1 MGRNLPIRG
10 VAPDL
15 LQSSLSIENPSMS
28 YDQPLPLP
36 LFSIVG
42 FSDQHILHSIVS
54 PVNKGEELTHVVVVI
69 GASHQ
74 LITTSKDMYNGL
86 EPNHFTKVFKS
97 KYECLLIG
105 MQLV

>member
-10 VAPDL
+10 IAPNL

-36 LFSIVG
+36 LFSRVG
-42 FSDQHILHSIVS
+42 FSDQHILHNIVS
-54 PVNKGEELTHVVVVI
+54 PINKGEELTHVVVLI
-69 GASHQ
+69 GASDQ
-74 LITTSKDMYNGL
+74 LVTTSKDIYNGL

-97 KYECLLIG
+97 RHECLLIG
-105 MQLV
+105 MQLA